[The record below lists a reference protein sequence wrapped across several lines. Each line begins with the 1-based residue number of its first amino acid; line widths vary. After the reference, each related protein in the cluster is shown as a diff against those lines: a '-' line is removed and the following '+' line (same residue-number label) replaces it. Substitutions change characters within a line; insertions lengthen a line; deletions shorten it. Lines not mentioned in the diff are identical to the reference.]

1 MPKVRRI
8 RHFVFG
14 YGSLI
19 NPDSRARTN
28 PTLAEQDGL
37 PVVVRDVERV
47 WSARTTTGYTA
58 MGVRIRKG
66 ADCTGIL
73 LEVNKA
79 ELEDLDKREQS
90 YVRVEVHL
98 DNVDQVPFLD
108 EDEFYD
114 TEQAE
119 ALFEAKENEGNVR
132 VWVYIQK
139 DPIPADSSHPI
150 PQSYV
155 DVILSGC
162 LTISEEFARSFIK
175 TTKGWRNKEEPS
187 FVDDRDFPIYARAN
201 SIESEKHAEVI
212 DQLLEEKLPKTM
224 ENRIDYSPEDHLE
237 KLEEAFEEDMAHPRA
252 IRKAKRRVKAINEA
266 EELKQQEEIKQ
277 LP

>member
-1 MPKVRRI
+1 MFEFDCVTERKKTKIQLEIANSYTMPKVRRI

-28 PTLAEQDGL
+28 PALAEQDGL

-212 DQLLEEKLPKTM
+212 DQLLEENSPKPWRT
-224 ENRIDYSPEDHLE
+224 E
-237 KLEEAFEEDMAHPRA
+237 
-252 IRKAKRRVKAINEA
+252 
-266 EELKQQEEIKQ
+266 
-277 LP
+277 